1 MNNEVSLHDDIV
13 CYMNG
18 SKQGNTGST
27 GAGIFNSTKG
37 EELVLP
43 LGKVTTVYQA
53 EVYAILLCV
62 SELQQEVNQSDSRGA
77 LKAIRANKITLRL
90 VSETVDD
97 LQVLSLQCKTFVG
110 SGTLQH

>member
-1 MNNEVSLHDDIV
+1 MPYFIISISANADGPRDAASRKIDHIALRTIMITRQWASVNEVSLHDDIV

-53 EVYAILLCV
+53 EICAVLLCA
-62 SELQQEVNQSDSRGA
+62 QSCSKR
-77 LKAIRANKITLRL
+77 
-90 VSETVDD
+90 
-97 LQVLSLQCKTFVG
+97 
-110 SGTLQH
+110 